1 MIVPYFD
8 KKYADDKAAENDIL
22 TSEPTVNKPGK
33 ALNLAMVVLAA
44 FAPGAILGC
53 NNGGIDSGS
62 QTNELVERGLDYKLA
77 EARKRVDKYHSGDL
91 AKQLKDAYQKISDM
105 PLGEF
110 NRLCDEY
117 DPKKIEKFYGKK
129 RLKELFPEG
138 MSYIEKLSLFNEMEG
153 IQEAINNL
161 GDFTNF

>member
-53 NNGGIDSGS
+53 
-62 QTNELVERGLDYKLA
+62 
-77 EARKRVDKYHSGDL
+77 
-91 AKQLKDAYQKISDM
+91 
-105 PLGEF
+105 
-110 NRLCDEY
+110 
-117 DPKKIEKFYGKK
+117 
-129 RLKELFPEG
+129 
-138 MSYIEKLSLFNEMEG
+138 
-153 IQEAINNL
+153 
-161 GDFTNF
+161 